1 MSRRKAR
8 ICAMQYIYAKEFND
22 ESFDSFLKYTDSLK
36 KEEDI
41 LFAKELAECTKIHI
55 KELDELISQYAQW
68 GVSGISLV
76 DRCILRVGACELTN
90 NKQNTPYK
98 VIINEY
104 IEIAKQFGATS
115 SGALINAILD
125 KIKDGMRT

>member
-8 ICAMQYIYAKEFND
+8 TSVIQYIYAKEFND
-22 ESFDSFLKYTDSLK
+22 ESFDSFLKYTGDLK

-41 LFAKELAECTKIHI
+41 LFAKQLAECTKIHI

-90 NKQNTPYK
+90 NVENTPYK
-98 VIINEY
+98 IVINEY
-104 IEIAKQFGATS
+104 IEITKQFSGAS

-125 KIKDGMRT
+125 KIKDR